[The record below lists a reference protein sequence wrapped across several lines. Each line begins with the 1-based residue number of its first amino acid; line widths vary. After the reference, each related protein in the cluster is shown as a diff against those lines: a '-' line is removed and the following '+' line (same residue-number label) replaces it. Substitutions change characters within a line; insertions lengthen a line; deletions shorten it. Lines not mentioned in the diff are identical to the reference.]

1 MRKLSKQL
9 IGKSKESFLLSLEL
23 FNKPTIGFRI
33 ESFALLFINA
43 WELLL
48 KSFIYEKSDGNRN
61 SIFYLVK
68 KNEKRRSITL
78 DQCLNKVFKVGDP
91 ARENIKY
98 ISDIRDESAHLII
111 EELEPYF
118 SRVFQS
124 GVLNYIEFIYK
135 NFNINLTEELNP
147 GFISLV
153 GREKDL
159 KNLSLLKNKVSK
171 EDLDNIQSWVKRF
184 NGLEQLGNKG
194 AIPLVYKVALVN
206 NPNKADITLNN
217 SGAGGILTSAVI
229 VEKSRDFDETHPFL
243 TNAVL
248 DRVNE
253 KLIKIKLN
261 IYDFQVYCFCKK
273 IRITPKNEYFWSVD
287 HASSRYSQK
296 LIDEMTSYYSDHDKN
311 ILRSEYKKLKSVKY
325 KK

>member
-1 MRKLSKQL
+1 
-9 IGKSKESFLLSLEL
+9 
-23 FNKPTIGFRI
+23 
-33 ESFALLFINA
+33 
-43 WELLL
+43 
-48 KSFIYEKSDGNRN
+48 
-61 SIFYLVK
+61 
-68 KNEKRRSITL
+68 
-78 DQCLNKVFKVGDP
+78 
-91 ARENIKY
+91 
-98 ISDIRDESAHLII
+98 
-111 EELEPYF
+111 LEPYF

-273 IRITPKNEYFWSVD
+273 LE
-287 HASSRYSQK
+287 
-296 LIDEMTSYYSDHDKN
+296 
-311 ILRSEYKKLKSVKY
+311 
-325 KK
+325 